1 MEVYTFNRLAE
12 LWLTGVGTELPI
24 LTDNI
29 AVWGSTVLD
38 RSLLAPLLLLLRL
51 LLLLLLPRGGHLL
64 LRGEDVAGT
73 VLLTERHLEVT
84 HRTLCLGAISE
95 VTAGMS
101 AMILLQSETLHTV
114 RNIPYRESITVRK

>member
-38 RSLLAPLLLLLRL
+38 RSLLAPLLLPL
-51 LLLLLLPRGGHLL
+51 LLLLLLPRGSHRLV
-64 LRGEDVAGT
+64 RGEDVAGT

-114 RNIPYRESITVRK
+114 RNIPYRESITGRK

>member
-1 MEVYTFNRLAE
+1 MEVYTFDRLAE
-12 LWLTGVGTELPI
+12 LWLAGVGTELPI

-38 RSLLAPLLLLLRL
+38 RSLMALLLHL

-64 LRGEDVAGT
+64 VRGEDVAGT

-84 HRTLCLGAISE
+84 HRTVCLGAISE

-101 AMILLQSETLHTV
+101 GTLLL
-114 RNIPYRESITVRK
+114 

>member
-1 MEVYTFNRLAE
+1 MEVNTFDRLAE
-12 LWLTGVGTELPI
+12 LWLAGVGTELPI

-38 RSLLAPLLLLLRL
+38 RSLMAPFLLLL

-64 LRGEDVAGT
+64 VRGEDVAGT

-84 HRTLCLGAISE
+84 HRTVCLGAISE

-101 AMILLQSETLHTV
+101 VTLLL
-114 RNIPYRESITVRK
+114 

>member
-1 MEVYTFNRLAE
+1 MEVYTFDRLAE
-12 LWLTGVGTELPI
+12 LWLAGVGTELPI

-38 RSLLAPLLLLLRL
+38 RSLMAPL

-64 LRGEDVAGT
+64 VRGEDVAGT

-101 AMILLQSETLHTV
+101 VTLLL
-114 RNIPYRESITVRK
+114 

>member
-38 RSLLAPLLLLLRL
+38 RSLLAPLLLP
-51 LLLLLLPRGGHLL
+51 LLLLLPRGGHRL